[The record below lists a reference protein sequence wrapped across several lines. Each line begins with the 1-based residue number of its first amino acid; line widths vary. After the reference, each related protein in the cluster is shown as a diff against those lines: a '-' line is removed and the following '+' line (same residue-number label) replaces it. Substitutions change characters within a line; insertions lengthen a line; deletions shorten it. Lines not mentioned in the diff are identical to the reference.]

1 MAFAP
6 LAHAA
11 PPEGLAGTPIG
22 EIYTLVGEGYDVQMH
37 WDAGQP
43 ADVPLALCTVTGV
56 DVTRVHRHQL
66 LDLDVVF
73 GRQVHVA
80 AFLDGG
86 LRIERT
92 RDG

>member
-43 ADVPLALCTVTGV
+43 ADVPLALCKVTGV
-56 DVTRVHRHQL
+56 DESAKPTATISVSCPAKVS
-66 LDLDVVF
+66 
-73 GRQVHVA
+73 
-80 AFLDGG
+80 
-86 LRIERT
+86 
-92 RDG
+92 

>member
-1 MAFAP
+1 MARIRQFLTTLALAGGSAVMAFAP

-11 PPEGLAGTPIG
+11 PPEGLAETPIG

-56 DVTRVHRHQL
+56 DESAKPTATISVSCPAKVS
-66 LDLDVVF
+66 
-73 GRQVHVA
+73 
-80 AFLDGG
+80 
-86 LRIERT
+86 
-92 RDG
+92 